1 MIRTNVRIY
10 IRDQYIRMFEYL
22 NIFVTLWWGLY
33 SKVVAEIKSLYSK
46 VVAQVRIVLG
56 DPAWQLKLRS
66 VLLFTAGHHHPYH
79 HPHAQSIFQKIWNS
93 IRRISNAVFSDH
105 FNAMQINRIDFSW
118 MWTIL
123 TPYIWILGRDHICH
137 KQYKQRLCKI
147 IITRVKVH
155 FVDVF

>member
-1 MIRTNVRIY
+1 M
-10 IRDQYIRMFEYL
+10 
-22 NIFVTLWWGLY
+22 G
-33 SKVVAEIKSLYSK
+33 
-46 VVAQVRIVLG
+46 AQVRIVLG

-123 TPYIWILGRDHICH
+123 TPYIWIPGSL
-137 KQYKQRLCKI
+137 
-147 IITRVKVH
+147 KVTAKMWYLSFRWH
-155 FVDVF
+155 QAENFDTGTAGGAGDKYQVCLPLKCDKTKLVCLFVWSTLLLFSTVCLQIDEIWLLVS